1 VGGAR
6 TALFCWAYA
15 KGRGGTFILRIEDT
29 DQKRSSE
36 AATTAMME
44 DLKWLGIDW
53 DEGPFYQS
61 QRLELY
67 RRHSDELVRR
77 GLAAIDAGAVR
88 FRVPRSGTIS
98 FHDEVRGDVEV
109 SALELEDF
117 VIMKA
122 DGYPTYHF
130 AVVVD
135 DELMNVTHVI
145 RAQEHLSNTP
155 RHVLLQDA
163 LGFRRPVYAHIS
175 LIFNPDGSKMSK
187 RDKDRILRQAVE
199 SRGLDR
205 AAAIPDEQWAW
216 WRSSA
221 DHQLDLE
228 SAERLAEDLGLHLPE
243 IDVEDF
249 RRAGYLPEV
258 IVNYLALLGWS
269 PGESV
274 EKFTRAFLVEHFDL
288 GRVIKSPAR
297 FDRDKLLA
305 FNLDAL
311 QAMAPDEFRT
321 KLAEHGRRYHPEFV
335 HRLGAEFDLFARS
348 NQARSKTLDDPYRSC
363 RFLMVRDDEIVYE
376 HTKGVQKALAG
387 ATRPNGYERLEA
399 LLPLLEGLREWT
411 VERLEE
417 VVTGYAQQHAG
428 GQLGGIAQ
436 PLRIAVTG
444 GTVSPAIFET
454 LALLG
459 RDAVLNRIRR
469 CLSARPV

>member
-1 VGGAR
+1 MTPGATIRTRFAPSPTGHLHVGGAR

-15 KGRGGTFILRIEDT
+15 KGRRGTFILRIEDT
-29 DQKRSSE
+29 DQKRSSD
-36 AATTAMME
+36 AATAAMME

-53 DEGPFYQS
+53 DEGPFHQS
-61 QRLELY
+61 QRLDLY
-67 RRHSDELVRR
+67 RRHADDLVKR
-77 GLAAIDAGAVR
+77 GLASLDAGAVR
-88 FRVPRSGTIS
+88 FRVPRSRAVS
-98 FHDEVRGDVEV
+98 FHDEVRGEV
-109 SALELEDF
+109 SVSATELEDF

-135 DELMNVTHVI
+135 DELMGVTHVI

-155 RHVLLQDA
+155 RHILLQEA

-187 RDKDRILRQAVE
+187 RDKDR
-199 SRGLDR
+199 
-205 AAAIPDEQWAW
+205 
-216 WRSSA
+216 A
-221 DHQLDLE
+221 D
-228 SAERLAEDLGLHLPE
+228 ALGLPLPE

-249 RRAGYLPEV
+249 RRAGYLPDV

-274 EKFTRAFLVEHFDL
+274 EKFSRGFLVEHFDL

-305 FNLDAL
+305 FNLDAI
-311 QAMAPDEFRT
+311 QATPPDEFRT

-335 HRLGAEFDLFARS
+335 SRLGAEFDLFARS

-363 RFLMVRDDEIVYE
+363 RFLMVPDDEIVYE
-376 HTKGVQKALAG
+376 RSKGVQKALAG
-387 ATRPNGYERLEA
+387 AQHPNGYERLEA

-417 VVTGYAQQHAG
+417 AVSAYAQQHAG

-459 RDAVLNRIRR
+459 RDSTLSRIRR
-469 CLSARPV
+469 CLSVRPV